1 MEHRS
6 QRWFLDL
13 AVVAFICGPATG
25 AGLALHVAEA
35 GQHHDAEHCAICL
48 DLTIVAGT
56 AELPA
61 PVLIDGGV
69 QAPTRIR
76 PVPVECPVVA
86 SPCEPLVAR
95 APPV

>member
-6 QRWFLDL
+6 QRWLSGL
-13 AVVAFICGPATG
+13 AIVAFILGPATG

-35 GQHHDAEHCAICL
+35 GCHHDAEHCAICL
-48 DLTIVAGT
+48 DLTIVAGA

-61 PVLIDGGV
+61 PVLIDWEA

-76 PVPVECPVVA
+76 PVSVECPVVA
-86 SPCEPLVAR
+86 SPCKPLAAR
-95 APPV
+95 APPA